1 MGFFHFFKTCQ
12 ELECIISRL
21 EANKSNNYKD
31 AAQSDLKELE
41 AAFLQMKE
49 ADSLSEK
56 QKTFYESKISAYRTE
71 LKGYSH
77 KDQKPFWT

>member
-1 MGFFHFFKTCQ
+1 MGFFCFFKTCQ

-31 AAQSDLKELE
+31 AAQSDFKELE
-41 AAFLQMKE
+41 EAFLQMKE
-49 ADSLSEK
+49 ENKLSEK
-56 QKTFYESKISAYRTE
+56 QKTFYETKLSAYRAE